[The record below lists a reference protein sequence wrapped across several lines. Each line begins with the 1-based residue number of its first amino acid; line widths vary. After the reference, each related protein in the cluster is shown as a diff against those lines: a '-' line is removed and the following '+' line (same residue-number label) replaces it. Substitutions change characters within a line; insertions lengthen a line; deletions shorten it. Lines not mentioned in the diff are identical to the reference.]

1 MDVFVKSLLMDRV
14 RLAPSEVAKDY
25 KDTVAAK
32 LRAKIEGKCSRHGY
46 VRPNSVDIAR
56 IQPGTLRMFSLNGD
70 VMYTVYYKALVC
82 NPAVGSIVEA
92 KVTNT
97 NKFGILAEVQI
108 DVSDEHG
115 APKKT
120 TVLEIIVAKQG
131 AFASDINLNTVEA
144 GDVVNIEILGKKFEL
159 NDRRISSFGKIVKKT
174 ADGRGGDETEAEA
187 PTDVSE
193 VSEAEGESEA
203 ESPDEDEERSDA
215 EAEAEGESDAEAEG
229 GADEQSESGF
239 DVNDEA
245 SLSDFEEDA
254 FEEEDGF
261 EADADADVDADDL
274 EPDQDDASVYSAS

>member
-25 KDTVAAK
+25 KDTVATK
-32 LRAKIEGKCSRHGY
+32 LRAKVEGKCSRHGY
-46 VRPNSVDIAR
+46 VRPNSVDIVR

-97 NKFGILAEVQI
+97 NKFGILAEVHI
-108 DVSDEHG
+108 DVSDDHG

-131 AFASDINLNTVEA
+131 AFASDINLNMVEV
-144 GDVVNIEILGKKFEL
+144 GDVVNVEILGKKFEL
-159 NDRRISSFGKIVKKT
+159 NDKRISSFGKIVKRT
-174 ADGRGGDETEAEA
+174 ADGRAAGDETEAEA

-193 VSEAEGESEA
+193 ASEAEGDSDA
-203 ESPDEDEERSDA
+203 ESPDDDEERSDA
-215 EAEAEGESDAEAEG
+215 EGESDVDVEG
-229 GADEQSESGF
+229 GAEEQSESGF
-239 DVNDEA
+239 DVNEEA

-254 FEEEDGF
+254 FQEEDAF
-261 EADADADVDADDL
+261 EVDAEADADADVDDL
-274 EPDQDDASVYSAS
+274 EPDQDDTSVYSA